1 MKATVEKREKKFSRK
16 TSIEDKL
23 HIKIIFPLDFRIA
36 FALFFNDNI
45 SYTSSYESI
54 NNNDTNLQQCNN
66 GLNLR
71 MIQKVRESTKMVL
84 SYFSLALFK
93 RRSLRIYTYF
103 SSLWSIDKEFY

>member
-71 MIQKVRESTKMVL
+71 MIQRSENQQKWSCHIFL
-84 SYFSLALFK
+84 SRSSNVEVCVYILTSPLFGP
-93 RRSLRIYTYF
+93 
-103 SSLWSIDKEFY
+103 